1 MDYESKGRW
10 FESTT
15 EHTLL
20 TDLHFMR
27 EALLLANEAAS
38 LGEVPVGAVAVKDGA
53 IIGRGYNRREIDH
66 DPFSHAELLAMREA
80 ASVLGVWRLSGVTV
94 YVTLEPCVMCAGA
107 MVQSRVDRVVFGAFD
122 PKAGAVGS
130 LFNVVQDARLN
141 HRVEVVSG
149 VLGDACSEVLKT
161 FFKALRARSKT
172 TE

>member
-1 MDYESKGRW
+1 MDYESKGRR
-10 FESTT
+10 FESST
-15 EHTLL
+15 ERTLL
-20 TDLHFMR
+20 NDLDFMS
-27 EALLLANEAAS
+27 EALGLAAEAAS
-38 LGEVPVGAVAVKDGA
+38 FGEVPVGAVAVKDGA
-53 IIGRGYNRREIDH
+53 IIGRGYNRRELDH

-80 ASVLGVWRLSGVTV
+80 AAALGVWRLSGVTV

-149 VLGDACSEVLKT
+149 VLGDECSWLLKT
-161 FFKALRARSKT
+161 FFKTLRANRKT
-172 TE
+172 E